1 MFAKAP
7 ARNEMLP
14 IAMVDRLIELGDENR
29 ALRARLDER
38 ADADAQ
44 RVVEGLFEK
53 IFDLSIENER
63 MRAELAELR
72 EHAMEG

>member
-1 MFAKAP
+1 MLTKAP
-7 ARNEMLP
+7 ARNEILLTV
-14 IAMVDRLIELGDENR
+14 MVDRLIELGDENR
-29 ALRARLDER
+29 ELKARLDER

-44 RVVEGLFEK
+44 RVVDKLFEK

-72 EHAMEG
+72 ELG

>member
-1 MFAKAP
+1 MAMLTKAP
-7 ARNEMLP
+7 ARNEILLTV
-14 IAMVDRLIELGDENR
+14 MVDRLIELGDENR
-29 ALRARLDER
+29 ELKARLDER

-44 RVVEGLFEK
+44 RVVDKLFEK

-72 EHAMEG
+72 ELG